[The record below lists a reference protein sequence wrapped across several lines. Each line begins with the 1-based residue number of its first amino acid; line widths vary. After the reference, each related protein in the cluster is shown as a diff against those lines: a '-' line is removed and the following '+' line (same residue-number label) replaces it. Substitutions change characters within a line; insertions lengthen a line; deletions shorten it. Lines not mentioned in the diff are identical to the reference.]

1 MPAVFCMSVTQIIQI
16 HSSKTSCAHLAFEK
30 WELCPCLQS
39 REGLRSSTHG
49 LCQHPTCLWKSTK
62 CIINPWLWEQRIWAV
77 NWTATGRRAMESPWL
92 VLGRRLSG
100 PHLRSVP
107 LRHFRLSL
115 GEKTLSSPM
124 FKKRQSH
131 FFTLPWADHQLRARR
146 GATRTQREA
155 GPGHG
160 RLQKEPG
167 TAGAPPGTFGT
178 RRLRSLS
185 FMSPVGFATASE
197 GLIVILVSLGQ
208 VPVPRLGGTLLCWE
222 LQAVSAE

>member
-131 FFTLPWADHQLRARR
+131 FITLPWADHQLRARR
-146 GATRTQREA
+146 GATTRSRGGHVWCFNEKPVLGTVVFRRSPEQRELRQVLSAPA
-155 GPGHG
+155 GSGH
-160 RLQKEPG
+160 RVLCRQWVLPL
-167 TAGAPPGTFGT
+167 P
-178 RRLRSLS
+178 LR
-185 FMSPVGFATASE
+185 V
-197 GLIVILVSLGQ
+197 
-208 VPVPRLGGTLLCWE
+208 
-222 LQAVSAE
+222 